1 MKIVPHIFESD
12 KNLFSHDM
20 YTIETSSIPKVATT
34 TTKLN
39 DPTNNPIRNNGP
51 TTSNTVKHK
60 NRRYFVVTA
69 VIAVQLIG
77 L

>member
-1 MKIVPHIFESD
+1 MKIVPHIFESH

-20 YTIETSSIPKVATT
+20 CTVETSSIPKRATT

-39 DPTNNPIRNNGP
+39 NPTNNPIRNNGP

-60 NRRYFVVTA
+60 NGGYFVVTA
-69 VIAVQLIG
+69 LIAVQFVG
-77 L
+77 R

>member
-1 MKIVPHIFESD
+1 
-12 KNLFSHDM
+12 M
-20 YTIETSSIPKVATT
+20 YNIEPSPMAIVATT

-60 NRRYFVVTA
+60 TGGYFVVTA
-69 VIAVQLIG
+69 LIAVQLIW

>member
-1 MKIVPHIFESD
+1 
-12 KNLFSHDM
+12 M
-20 YTIETSSIPKVATT
+20 YNIEPSPGAIVATT

-39 DPTNNPIRNNGP
+39 DPTNNPIRKNGP

-60 NRRYFVVTA
+60 NGGYFVVTA
-69 VIAVQLIG
+69 LIAAQLIG